1 MPLSKAKKKNM
12 CSSHLTHCPDE
23 DKVLGSV
30 LLPHLLRPQTLSPRH
45 QPGTLEMCAVDPRG
59 TKINRL
65 M

>member
-1 MPLSKAKKKNM
+1 M
-12 CSSHLTHCPDE
+12 CSSRLTHCPDE